1 MKNLKDILKQ
11 LSSTNENERN
21 QVRKMIE
28 AFSHNLASSSLI
40 LENGFPLHNKVE
52 QEEARKR
59 LEKTS
64 QLVPFSDLYDAIN
77 V

>member
-1 MKNLKDILKQ
+1 
-11 LSSTNENERN
+11 
-21 QVRKMIE
+21 MIQ

-40 LENGFPLHNKVE
+40 LKNGFPLHNKVE
-52 QEEARKR
+52 QKEARKR

-64 QLVPFSDLYDAIN
+64 QLVPFSGLYDAIS